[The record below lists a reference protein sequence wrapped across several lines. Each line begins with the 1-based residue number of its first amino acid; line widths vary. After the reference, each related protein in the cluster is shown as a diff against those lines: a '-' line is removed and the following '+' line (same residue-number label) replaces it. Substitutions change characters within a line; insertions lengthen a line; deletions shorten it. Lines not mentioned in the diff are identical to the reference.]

1 MDATIKLIE
10 ENEDSI
16 ARRDE
21 MYSRKWP
28 VLMKLIEE
36 FYRAYSSFV
45 KRYDGATGELLL
57 AHQITGEAF
66 PTQVSFLL
74 ADDAPSNSEPNT
86 PFTRIPTHA
95 FDPEE
100 SGTAVGRKGL
110 KHQEE
115 DQEDL
120 AQLLNKNKN
129 LKTRILIESER
140 AHKAETELQTLTQI
154 LIKTESERDAFIVKY
169 RQISERLSNVMKD
182 IVPAQRYNKELEEHA
197 KLMNEQA
204 RIAKNEVEVLKNKIL
219 ELNQEKEH
227 AALLYNQCMEVM
239 YNQQSE
245 LQEAQEQAVL
255 LTNVIRWGYAKLVHS
270 EECRFTLGR
279 LNESLHSEAH
289 NLEQK
294 LAIKDQQLSK
304 MQANLEKLINNLQD
318 QRCWFVQVEGTLH
331 TLLNLHSKSQEEHRA
346 ITSELRNTFQML
358 RGLEF
363 CKKDL
368 EVNQILNDLT
378 LPSSEF
384 KRSVESEISSLREI
398 KQDQVCHLMDDFRNP
413 FGVPEAD
420 DILYHQLEVTEPN
433 STNPSSEPRAKR
445 QLGMDKLEISNEGS
459 SSNEEPKMENILD
472 RFAPDAQNLMGLKDS
487 VQELR
492 AKLETIEKRKIV
504 KDVEHGKLRDRL
516 QDVENSVTQLLG
528 LHTEPRKTTE
538 DHPPPTSDVVRSLEL
553 KKIGIV
559 QRKVVLN
566 KVRRGS
572 EMIGRLQME
581 IKKIQYALQKLR
593 DQNKNEGRRRFS
605 LIHILRDFVC
615 GGCK

>member
-10 ENEDSI
+10 ENADLI

-36 FYRAYSSFV
+36 FYRAYSSFA

-66 PTQVSFLL
+66 PTQVSFIL
-74 ADDAPSNSEPNT
+74 ADDAPSSSEPNT

-95 FDPEE
+95 FDPKE

-129 LKTRILIESER
+129 LKTRILIETER
-140 AHKAETELQTLTQI
+140 AYKAETELQTLTQI
-154 LIKTESERDAFIVKY
+154 LIKTESERDAVIVQY
-169 RQISERLSNVMKD
+169 QQISERLSNVMKD
-182 IVPAQRYNKELEEHA
+182 IVPAQRYTKELEEHA
-197 KLMNEQA
+197 KLMNEQT
-204 RIAKNEVEVLKNKIL
+204 RIAKNKVDVLKNKIL

-227 AALLYNQCMEVM
+227 AALLYNKCMEVM

-245 LQEAQEQAVL
+245 LQEAQEQAVS

-270 EECRFTLGR
+270 EEQRFILGR

-346 ITSELRNTFQML
+346 ITSKLRNALQML
-358 RGLEF
+358 KGLEL

-368 EVNQILNDLT
+368 
-378 LPSSEF
+378 
-384 KRSVESEISSLREI
+384 EI
-398 KQDQVCHLMDDFRNP
+398 KQDQVCHLMDDFHNP
-413 FGVPEAD
+413 FGVPEVD
-420 DILYHQLEVTEPN
+420 DILYHQLEVGEPN

-472 RFAPDAQNLMGLKDS
+472 RFAPDAQNFMGLKDS

-528 LHTEPRKTTE
+528 LYTEPRKTTE
-538 DHPPPTSDVVRSLEL
+538 DHPPPTSDAVRSLEL

-615 GGCK
+615 SGCK

>member
-1 MDATIKLIE
+1 MDATIKLTE
-10 ENEDSI
+10 ENADSI

-21 MYSRKWP
+21 MSSRKQP

-36 FYRAYSSFV
+36 FYRAYRSLA
-45 KRYDGATGELLL
+45 KRFDGAIGELLQ

-74 ADDAPSNSEPNT
+74 ADDAPSSSEPNT

-100 SGTAVGRKGL
+100 SGTAVGKKGL

-120 AQLLNKNKN
+120 AQLLNENKN

-140 AHKAETELQTLTQI
+140 ARKAETELQTLTEI
-154 LIKTESERDAFIVKY
+154 LTKTESERDTVIVQY

-182 IVPAQRYNKELEEHA
+182 IVPAQRYTKELEEHA
-197 KLMNEQA
+197 KLMNEKTC
-204 RIAKNEVEVLKNKIL
+204 IAKNEVEVLKNKIL
-219 ELNQEKEH
+219 VLNQEKEH
-227 AALLYNQCMEVM
+227 VALLYSQCMEVL

-245 LQEAQEQAVL
+245 LREAQEQAMSL
-255 LTNVIRWGYAKLVHS
+255 SNVIRWGYAKLVHS
-270 EECRFTLGR
+270 EEQRFILGR
-279 LNESLHSEAH
+279 LNESLQSEAH

-304 MQANLEKLINNLQD
+304 MQADLEKLINNLQD
-318 QRCWFVQVEGTLH
+318 QKCWFVQVESTLH
-331 TLLNLHSKSQEEHRA
+331 TLLNLHSQSQKEQRA
-346 ITSELRNTFQML
+346 ITSELRNAFQML
-358 RGLEF
+358 KGLEL

-368 EVNQILNDLT
+368 EINRILNDLT
-378 LPSSEF
+378 LPSSDL
-384 KRSVESEISSLREI
+384 KRDTESEISGLGDIR
-398 KQDQVCHLMDDFRNP
+398 QVQVCHLTDDFRNP
-413 FGVPEAD
+413 SSVPRVD
-420 DILYHQLEVTEPN
+420 GILYHDLEVGEPN
-433 STNPSSEPRAKR
+433 STNPSSESLAKR
-445 QLGMDKLEISNEGS
+445 ELGMDKLEVSNEGS

-472 RFAPDAQNLMGLKDS
+472 RVAPDAQNLIFLKDS

-492 AKLETIEKRKIV
+492 EQLETIKKRKIV
-504 KDVEHGKLRDRL
+504 NDVEHGKLRDRL
-516 QDVENSVTQLLG
+516 QDVENSLTQLLG
-528 LHTEPRKTTE
+528 IHIEPRKTTE
-538 DHPPPTSDVVRSLEL
+538 DRHPPSNAVRSLEL
-553 KKIGIV
+553 NEIGIV

-581 IKKIQYALQKLR
+581 IKKIQYAFRKLG
-593 DQNKNEGRRRFS
+593 DHDKNEGRRRFS

-615 GGCK
+615 SGRK